1 MSTLP
6 CGIRFWSH
14 CRRMH
19 FRPPRASFVLPG
31 MAIAA
36 ALSGARA
43 AGADGTDLRTKPAI
57 AKRGTI
63 DLDMVETTPVVF
75 QSRLLR
81 FEYVRANYYA
91 NKTGNSYFRFVD
103 GATGEPTN
111 AFAKGYHLGCAFV
124 RDGTMYAFGVDK
136 WGGSRVQMFRS
147 KDLKNWDTGPALN
160 LPKWELFNTSV
171 CQTADRYVMAIEVGA
186 PREIVGVPFTMF
198 FAESKDLEHWKRLPL
213 ECVYSKKK
221 YTACP
226 ALRYF
231 DGHFY
236 MIYLE
241 ARPGPTYESHIVRSK
256 DLIHWQTSRLNPVL
270 AFSGDDKRIAN
281 SKLTAD
287 QRTVIS
293 HATDINNSDID
304 LCEYRG
310 KTVIFYSWGNQQG
323 REFLAEAVYDGGLSS
338 FLRGFFP

>member
-1 MSTLP
+1 MFALR
-6 CGIRFWSH
+6 CGIHFWSH
-14 CRRMH
+14 WRRRD
-19 FRPPRASFVLPG
+19 FRPTRSSFLLPW
-31 MAIAA
+31 IAA
-36 ALSGARA
+36 VAALGGVRA
-43 AGADGTDLRTKPAI
+43 AGADGIELRAKPAI
-57 AKRGTI
+57 VKRGTI

-75 QSRLLR
+75 QDRLLR

-91 NKTGNSYFRFVD
+91 NNTGNSYFRFID
-103 GATGEPTN
+103 GTTRQPTTS
-111 AFAKGYHLGCAFV
+111 FAKGYHLGCAFV

-147 KDLKNWDTGPALN
+147 KDLKNWESRAALN

-171 CQTADRYVMAIEVGA
+171 CQAADRFVMAIEVGA
-186 PREIVGVPFTMF
+186 PREVVGVPFTMF
-198 FAESKDLEHWKRLPL
+198 FAESKDLEHWKLLPL
-213 ECVYSKKK
+213 ECVYSKEK

-226 ALRYF
+226 ALRYVE
-231 DGHFY
+231 GLFY

-241 ARPGPTYESHIVRSK
+241 ARPGPTYESHIVRSQ

-287 QRTVIS
+287 RRNVIA

-310 KTVIFYSWGNQQG
+310 QTIIFYSWGNQQG
-323 REFLAEAVYDGGLSS
+323 REFLAEAMYDGSLAS
-338 FLRGFFP
+338 FLRGYFP